1 MAAFPVSAARSAS
14 GPYHGRAAIYCGR
27 DGESGAGG
35 GMVVARE
42 RDPPARCP
50 VRENAV
56 SHTGGIYGRITPRRK
71 RHDKRRT

>member
-1 MAAFPVSAARSAS
+1 MA
-14 GPYHGRAAIYCGR
+14 
-27 DGESGAGG
+27 
-35 GMVVARE
+35 VARE

-71 RHDKRRT
+71 GMTSEELKKLIAGDEGETVEVKQAQQKER